1 MNLILFQIFFPHTAR
16 LETTPLKNVVGY
28 ESGVSKELVSQVKVT
43 TEVFNPHTSSPLFF
57 TTVMEQYSTIV
68 MDTVVNGA
76 LCGQGGKGAQVHF
89 VLVVEP

>member
-1 MNLILFQIFFPHTAR
+1 M
-16 LETTPLKNVVGY
+16 VGY

-57 TTVMEQYSTIV
+57 ITVMEQYSTIV

-76 LCGQGGKGAQVHF
+76 LCGQGGEGEGSASTLCACFRALISSSNRHDIIIF
-89 VLVVEP
+89 LP